1 MNKASNP
8 KTPAQAAGTTIPNAN
23 ILLLGMCMGVMTFW
37 LFALAMT
44 PLGPTISEN
53 LGLPAAAISLPVG
66 FAGLVSGIL
75 IVPAG
80 VLADRYGCVRMFR
93 IGIAFS
99 IAGSLLCGLA
109 NGQMMLIGGRLLQGV
124 SAALVMPATL
134 ALVKSYFSEEDRP
147 KALSFWSMS
156 SFGSAGVCS
165 FFGGFVATTFGWRWV
180 FLLTVPVALLA
191 VYLLRHAPESQLNT
205 DRTKPFDS
213 MGFIS
218 LLLAL
223 MAINLAINRGPIWGW
238 VNPLTLGCFVAFVLL
253 LPVFLSVE
261 RKHVAPIVD
270 LGLLK
275 NKTYDAAVIA
285 NFLLNTGLGGMYILL
300 TYLQKGR
307 GLSAFDASL
316 TTLSYLVVIM
326 IMIRVGE
333 KLGRRYGSRLPMATG
348 AMCSAIGFGLMSLT
362 FLQGESYYISVVVGF
377 AMMGLGNGIFATPAT
392 SIAVAEAP
400 PDKVGAATAIFKM
413 ASSLGGSLG
422 IAACGA
428 IFHGTLASDPTRVDL
443 AGQYGIGFCLVTLF
457 IASIISLTMLP
468 RPVKL
473 QATTA

>member
-1 MNKASNP
+1 MSNNTTQNIVDRQP
-8 KTPAQAAGTTIPNAN
+8 GTTLPNAN
-23 ILLLGMCMGVMTFW
+23 SLLLGMCMGVMTFW

-44 PLGPTISEN
+44 PLGPAISES
-53 LGLPAAAISLPVG
+53 LRLDPAAISLPVG

-80 VLADRYGCVRMFR
+80 VLADRYGCLKMFR
-93 IGIAFS
+93 FGIVFS
-99 IAGSLLCGLA
+99 IIGSLLCGFA
-109 NGQMMLIGGRLLQGV
+109 NGQMMLIAGRLFQGV
-124 SAALVMPATL
+124 SAALIMPATL
-134 ALVKSYFSEEDRP
+134 ALVKNYFSEEDRP
-147 KALSFWSMS
+147 RALSFWSMS

-165 FFGGFVATTFGWRWV
+165 FFGGFVATYLGWRWV

-191 VYLLRHAPESQLNT
+191 VYILRSAPESQLNK
-205 DRTKPFDS
+205 DRTKPFDM
-213 MGFIS
+213 MGFIT

-223 MAINLAINRGPIWGW
+223 MAINLAINRGAIWGW
-238 VNPLTLGCFVAFVLL
+238 VNPLTLGCLVAFVLL

-261 RKHVAPIVD
+261 RKHTAPIVD
-270 LGLLK
+270 LSLLK

-316 TTLSYLVVIM
+316 MTLSYLVVIM

-333 KLGRRYGSRLPMATG
+333 KLGRNYGSRLPMSTG
-348 AMCSAIGFGLMSLT
+348 ALSSAIGFCLMSLT
-362 FLQGESYYISVVVGF
+362 FIQGDSYYIAVVVGF
-377 AMMGLGNGIFATPAT
+377 AFMGLGNGIFATPAT

-400 PDKVGAATAIFKM
+400 SDKVGAATAIFKM

-428 IFHGTLASDPTRVDL
+428 VFHGVLAGNPAAVEK
-443 AGQYGIGFCLVTLF
+443 AGQYGVGFCMVTLF
-457 IASIISLTMLP
+457 IACVISFTMLP
-468 RPVKL
+468 KPQLKAKAV
-473 QATTA
+473 

>member
-1 MNKASNP
+1 MSNASNQN
-8 KTPAQAAGTTIPNAN
+8 TSQLTSTTLPNAN
-23 ILLLGMCMGVMTFW
+23 TLLLGMCMGVMTFW

-44 PLGPTISEN
+44 PLGPAISEN
-53 LGLPAAAISLPVG
+53 LGLPPAAISLPVG

-93 IGIAFS
+93 IGIGFS

-109 NGQMMLIGGRLLQGV
+109 SGQMMLIGGRLLQGV
-124 SAALVMPATL
+124 SAALIMPATL
-134 ALVKSYFSEEDRP
+134 SLVKSYFSEEDRP

-165 FFGGFVATTFGWRWV
+165 FFGGFVATLLGWRWV
-180 FLLTVPVALLA
+180 FLLTIPVALLA
-191 VYLLRHAPESQLNT
+191 VYLLRRAPESQLNK

-213 MGFIS
+213 MGFIT

-223 MAINLAINRGPIWGW
+223 MVINLAINRGPIWGW
-238 VNPLTLGCFVAFVLL
+238 VNPLTLGCLVAFVLL
-253 LPVFLSVE
+253 LPVFLSLE
-261 RKHVAPIVD
+261 RKHAAPIVD
-270 LGLLK
+270 LSLLK

-307 GLSAFDASL
+307 GLSPFDASL

-326 IMIRVGE
+326 VMIRVGE
-333 KLGRRYGSRLPMATG
+333 KLGRRYGSRLPMSTG
-348 AMCSAIGFGLMSLT
+348 AMCSAVGFGLMSLT
-362 FLQGESYYISVVVGF
+362 FIQGDSYYISVVAGF
-377 AMMGLGNGIFATPAT
+377 ALMGLGNGIFATPAT

-400 PDKVGAATAIFKM
+400 SDKVGAATAIFKM

-428 IFHGTLASDPTRVDL
+428 IFHGTMAGNPELVHQ
-443 AGQYGIGFCLVTLF
+443 AGQYGIGFCLLTLL
-457 IASIISLTMLP
+457 IASVISLTMLP
-468 RPVKL
+468 RPQKV
-473 QATTA
+473 QVSAA